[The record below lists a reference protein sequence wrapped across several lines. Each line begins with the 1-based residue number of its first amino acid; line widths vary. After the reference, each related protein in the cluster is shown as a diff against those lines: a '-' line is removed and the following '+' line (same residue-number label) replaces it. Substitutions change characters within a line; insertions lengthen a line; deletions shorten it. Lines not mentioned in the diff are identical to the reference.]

1 MPGYAMSAAGLLLIF
16 AVAAADPASLLR
28 DAHKLYG
35 ELEYDRVVPI
45 AEQILQIKDTTI
57 QQKLDAYLL
66 KGSCLAILGQT
77 LEAEKTFRLLLRI
90 EPSFDVKA
98 SVSPKILSVLRK
110 VQHEERVLAEQL
122 QALERQRIIAQLAI
136 NGLPA
141 DRATGG
147 EPILFE
153 IEVNDPSGAVSA
165 VSLRYRRII
174 ENAYS
179 SLALQRDDRGLWVS
193 KIPAEWTAND
203 GGFQMEYF
211 ISTADLKGRELI
223 TSGTAESPHRI
234 EISSGDIPGDPFYT
248 STWFWLG
255 TAALVAGASV
265 GGFFIFRDN
274 AGPPTDLGT
283 IPVN

>member
-1 MPGYAMSAAGLLLIF
+1 MSAAGLLLALAMIS
-16 AVAAADPASLLR
+16 ADPASLLKE
-28 DAHKLYG
+28 AHKLYG

-45 AEQILQIKDTTI
+45 AEQILEIKGTTI

-77 LEAEKTFRLLLRI
+77 LEAEKTFRLLLRV

-98 SVSPKILSVLRK
+98 NVSPKILAVLRK
-110 VQHEERVLAEQL
+110 VQHEERALAEQL

-136 NGLPA
+136 SGLPPNSA
-141 DRATGG
+141 IGG
-147 EPILFE
+147 QPIAFE
-153 IEVNDPSGAVSA
+153 LDVTDPFGAVHA

-179 SLALQRDDRGLWVS
+179 SLALQRDDRGMWIS

-211 ISTADLKGRELI
+211 ISTADLQGRELI
-223 TSGTAESPHRI
+223 TSGTAQAPHRI
-234 EISSGDIPGDPFYT
+234 EISSGTIPSDPFYT
-248 STWFWLG
+248 STWFWIG
-255 TAALVAGASV
+255 TAALVVGSAV
-265 GGFFIFRDN
+265 GGFFIFRDSS
-274 AGPPTDLGT
+274 APATDLGT
-283 IPVN
+283 INVN